1 MRCPCSNL
9 SIRFKQ
15 LFKYFNVRH
24 TPMRCRCAQPVLR
37 RQATK
42 DAQPTGYYLNAEVPK
57 SMNLDQAISRAM
69 WEKLARERI
78 CPECN
83 DRTGPVHDF
92 DKFAY
97 LPELLVVHA
106 FFIDKSAGP
115 DNYKLTTDEK
125 LTYPERLDMSAFR
138 DDPNRPGDRTDCIYK
153 LQSIIHTD
161 PEAERQI
168 PPLRV
173 LKYKAALRVNDTEFA
188 QFQYLGAADSY
199 PDFVTFEEVNEVANG
214 VPHVLMY
221 VRERNNEAGDY
232 APDAVEPEP
241 TKPQGGT
248 SSQPKPQVKDP
259 TSTIHASDYG
269 TDSYKLQ
276 RFVEAQEEKIL
287 GSSLYETAMSNLG
300 DGIVS
305 GRWMWQMFP
314 PCVSPGT
321 NPVKDRMG
329 NPIHECSDYA
339 GEYVI
344 RDLAEARAYWNHPLL
359 KERYHEL
366 VEIVRWNPE
375 PNLDRL
381 FRDPGNADHFLAS
394 LTLFTLICRDDR
406 ESHELFEG
414 VFSKFGRNLH
424 QATVYQVIRWL
435 RKEDN
440 KEATAEVLEYI
451 RTNDEQP
458 ASPGSRVNG
467 EQETTGHLPARSP
480 TSASGTGAITFPTH
494 NNNAGRFET
503 PVADKNAV
511 KDGSPAT
518 TGQLASANTGG
529 HGNGHGISTIQNP
542 AQRIGAKL
550 LSLADQGS
558 PEPESEHEKLSSFE
572 WHRMSRMIGRAI
584 LSFGLPEGMAAP
596 LSTPESEERAR
607 RLGQHLMSFTLSQ
620 NDPSPEKP
628 HEASA
633 LRPVGGFGLDGS
645 SDEPDD
651 DADLYDELFT
661 AVAIPTD
668 PRDPRIEACQKW
680 TLEELKREFQREQLD
695 WRGLRA
701 DPEKH
706 RVKFRKHFELERDY
720 SIYHEGRLRQAI
732 EDMGIRMRRGTK
744 KGDKIDKA
752 ELVDALTNYDTQRLQ
767 EAGYVEGDESEDT
780 ESFAY
785 ESEPYQSSEASGTEA
800 KYVERERAAL
810 SAVRKAEAASAQP
823 HVVAAIARAQ
833 KRPRDEDEYEEEED
847 DDDDDDDELIPRP
860 PSKSPVR
867 MRTRY

>member
-1 MRCPCSNL
+1 MRCLRSDL

-24 TPMRCRCAQPVLR
+24 APTRCRCAQSVLR

-42 DAQPTGYYLNAEVPK
+42 DARPTGYYLRVEVPK

-78 CPECN
+78 CPECK

-97 LPELLVVHA
+97 LPEMLVIHA
-106 FFIDKSAGP
+106 LFLDRSDGR
-115 DNYKLTTDEK
+115 DNNKVTTDEK
-125 LTYPERLDMSAFR
+125 LTYPQRLDMSAFR
-138 DDPNRPGDRTDCIYK
+138 DDPNRPGDRTDCIYR

-161 PEAERQI
+161 PGSETL
-168 PPLRV
+168 PPSLKV
-173 LKYKAALRVNDTEFA
+173 VKYKAALRVNDAEFA
-188 QFQYLGAADSY
+188 QFQYLGAADSF
-199 PDFVTFEEVNEVANG
+199 PDFITFEEVNEVSNG

-221 VRERNNEAGDY
+221 VRERNAEAGDDT
-232 APDAVEPEP
+232 PDAIEPEP
-241 TKPQGGT
+241 TKPRGGT
-248 SSQPKPQVKDP
+248 SSQPKPQVKCP
-259 TSTIHASDYG
+259 TSTIHASDYC
-269 TDSYKLQ
+269 TDNNKLQ
-276 RFVEAQEEKIL
+276 RFVEAQEGKL
-287 GSSLYETAMSNLG
+287 MGSSLYETATSNLENG
-300 DGIVS
+300 SVS

-314 PCVSPGT
+314 PCVFPGT
-321 NPVKDRMG
+321 NPGKDRMG
-329 NPIHECSDYA
+329 NPIHECRDYA
-339 GEYVI
+339 EEYVI

-381 FRDPGNADHFLAS
+381 FRDPDNADHFLAS

-414 VFSKFGRNLH
+414 VFLKFGRNLH

-435 RKEDN
+435 KEEDN
-440 KEATAEVLEYI
+440 NEATAEVLEYI
-451 RTNDEQP
+451 RTNSEQS
-458 ASPGSRVNG
+458 ANPGSRGNDD
-467 EQETTGHLPARSP
+467 QETAGRVPVGSP
-480 TSASGTGAITFPTH
+480 TGASGTGTITPATH
-494 NNNAGRFET
+494 NNNSGRSEK

-511 KDGSPAT
+511 KDRNSAT
-518 TGQLASANTGG
+518 TGQPASANTDG
-529 HGNGHGISTIQNP
+529 HGNGHGISTTQNP

-550 LSLADQGS
+550 LSLADQ
-558 PEPESEHEKLSSFE
+558 ESAYSEFEHEKPISSE
-572 WHRMSRMIGRAI
+572 WHGMSRKIGRAI

-596 LSTPESEERAR
+596 VSTSESEERAH
-607 RLGQHLMSFTLSQ
+607 RLGQHLMSFALSQ
-620 NDPSPEKP
+620 NNPSPDEP
-628 HEASA
+628 REASA
-633 LRPVGGFGLDGS
+633 SSPVGGFGLDGS

-651 DADLYDELFT
+651 DNDLYGEFFK

-668 PRDPRIEACQKW
+668 PRDPRIEACQNW
-680 TLEELKREFQREQLD
+680 TLEELKKEFQKEQLD

-720 SIYHEGRLRQAI
+720 SIYHEGRLRQAM
-732 EDMGIRMRRGTK
+732 ENTGIRMRRVAK

-780 ESFAY
+780 ESVAY
-785 ESEPYQSSEASGTEA
+785 DSEPYQSSEASGTEA
-800 KYVERERAAL
+800 KYLERERAAF
-810 SAVRKAEAASAQP
+810 AAARKAEVTPARP
-823 HVVAAIARAQ
+823 RVVAATARAQ
-833 KRPRDEDEYEEEED
+833 KRVRDEDEYEEEED
-847 DDDDDDDELIPRP
+847 DDDDDDELFPRP
-860 PSKSPVR
+860 PSRSPVR